1 MGTLSVDKLVKTS
14 AGAAEFTLPAT
25 DGTAGQ
31 VWQTDGAGQLSVA
44 ALAADTVGTSQ
55 ISALAVD
62 TAEIAA
68 NAVDGSKIAMGSDAA
83 GDVLYYNGTDYV
95 RLGAGTANQT
105 LQMNAGATAPA
116 WVTVA
121 AAGGENTPSFAAYN
135 AAGHAL
141 TSGAYTQIQADTE
154 LYDVGGC
161 YDPTTY
167 SFTVPAGEGGN
178 YVIWVN
184 ADFDN
189 GSTANITSLG
199 IYLYLDGVSTFRISY
214 VNHTSNAASDV
225 TNAESMSLYTVA
237 TLVAGEEVEW
247 YMWSVA
253 ASGTTSIN
261 AGPRANMW
269 GAYKLIGV

>member
-1 MGTLSVDKLVKTS
+1 MSLI
-14 AGAAEFTLPAT
+14 
-25 DGTAGQ
+25 
-31 VWQTDGAGQLSVA
+31 
-44 ALAADTVGTSQ
+44 TV
-55 ISALAVD
+55 
-62 TAEIAA
+62 
-68 NAVDGSKIAMGSDAA
+68 SKIQKESTATNIDVPSTGQFIDLASAA
-83 GDVLYYNGTDYV
+83 QGDVLYYNGTSYV
-95 RLGAGTANQT
+95 RLGAGTSGQVLT
-105 LQMNAGATAPA
+105 SGGAGANPSWAT
-116 WVTVA
+116 
-121 AAGGENTPSFAAYN
+121 AAGNTPSFAAYN

-141 TSGAYTQIQADTE
+141 TSGTYTQIQADTE

-199 IYLYLDGVSTFRISY
+199 IYLYLDGVNTFRISY

-237 TLVAGEEVEW
+237 ALSAGEEVEW

-261 AGPRANMW
+261 PGPRANMW
-269 GAYKLIGV
+269 GAYKLAGV